1 MTYDQALEQVQHA
14 IYGKDVREAIAYLF
28 ASTKFSNTK
37 FADPTLDRDSVNAI
51 QNRAVWEEFQK
62 IYGKIEELNA
72 KLDDIKENQPGSGTQ
87 AILDKAI
94 LDKTLLG

>member
-1 MTYDQALEQVQHA
+1 MTYDQALEQVRHA

-28 ASTKFSNTK
+28 AYTKFSNTNL
-37 FADPTLDRDSVNAI
+37 ADPTLDRDSINAI
-51 QNRAVWEEFQK
+51 QNRAVWKEFQK
-62 IYGKIEELNA
+62 IYGKIEELNT
-72 KLDDIKENQPGSGTQ
+72 KLDGIKENQPGSGTQ

>member
-1 MTYDQALEQVQHA
+1 MTYDQALEQVRHA

-28 ASTKFSNTK
+28 ANTK
-37 FADPTLDRDSVNAI
+37 DVDPKLDQNSTNAI

-94 LDKTLLG
+94 LDKTSLG

>member
-1 MTYDQALEQVQHA
+1 MTYDQALEQVRHA

-28 ASTKFSNTK
+28 ANTK
-37 FADPTLDRDSVNAI
+37 LADPTLDRDSVNAI
-51 QNRAVWEEFQK
+51 QNRAVWKEFQK
-62 IYGKIEELNA
+62 IYGKIEELNT
-72 KLDDIKENQPGSGTQ
+72 KLDDIKENQPRPGTQ

>member
-1 MTYDQALEQVQHA
+1 MTYDQALEQVRHA

-28 ASTKFSNTK
+28 ANTK
-37 FADPTLDRDSVNAI
+37 DVDPKLDKDSTNAI

-72 KLDDIKENQPGSGTQ
+72 KLDDIKENQPGPGTQ
-87 AILDKAI
+87 AILGKAI
-94 LDKTLLG
+94 LDKTSLG